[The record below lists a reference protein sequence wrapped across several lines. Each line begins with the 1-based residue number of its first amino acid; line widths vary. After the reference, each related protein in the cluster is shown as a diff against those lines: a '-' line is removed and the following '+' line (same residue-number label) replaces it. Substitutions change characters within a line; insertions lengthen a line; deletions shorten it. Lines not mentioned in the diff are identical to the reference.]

1 MSLHPESAPPHV
13 NRPPTSSAASP
24 APEPAV
30 LPLHTDSGRY
40 LKYGLI
46 LVLLGFGGMLLWAG
60 LAPLDKGVAVS
71 GKVIVTDNRKVVQPA
86 AAGRVAHLYVR
97 EGDSVLRGQV
107 LAELD
112 VTPAKTQRD
121 NLRIQ
126 LLEAQLR
133 AARLQAERDA
143 LPQLPTPD
151 PALFTTLPGDE
162 LPALTVQQIQLGQQQ
177 LFLSRRA
184 ALRQEIAAMRA
195 AIDGNRAQQQ
205 GTRALLASYTLQSRL
220 LGEQLG
226 NLRPLAAEGYIPRN
240 RLLETE
246 RQAAQLH
253 GDLAQQNGTLA
264 QIGQQIAELEQKML
278 QRQEEYQKEVRT
290 QLGEAQLSI
299 QDLAQR
305 LAAAEYELQ
314 NTRITAPASGNVVGL
329 TLHTEGGVISNG
341 QTLMEIVPQG
351 QPLQVEAQLPIELVD
366 RIAPDLPVELMFS
379 AFNQSTTP
387 RVTGRVALVGA
398 DQLID
403 PQTNLPYYPLRIN
416 VDEQGKRQLS
426 GLHIRPGMPV
436 EAFVRTG
443 ERSLLNY
450 LFKPLFDRLHI
461 ALSED

>member
-1 MSLHPESAPPHV
+1 MSLHPESARPDV
-13 NRPPTSSAASP
+13 NSPASSANSP
-24 APEPAV
+24 PDPV
-30 LPLHTDSGRY
+30 VQPLHTDAGRW
-40 LKYGLI
+40 LKRGMA
-46 LVLLGFGGMLLWAG
+46 LVLLGFGGALLWAG

-97 EGDSVLRGQV
+97 EGDSVQRGQV

-133 AARLQAERDA
+133 EARLRAERDD
-143 LPQLPTPD
+143 QSVLPTPD
-151 PALFTTLPGDE
+151 PALLAAAAGDE
-162 LPALTVQQIQLGQQQ
+162 LPPLTTQQIQLGQQQ

-184 ALRQEIAAMRA
+184 ALRQEIAAMRS
-195 AIDGNRAQQQ
+195 AIDGSRAQQQ
-205 GTRALLASYTLQSRL
+205 GTRALLESYRIQSRL

-226 NLRPLAAEGYIPRN
+226 SLRPLAAEGYIPRN

-253 GDLAQQNGTLA
+253 GDIARQSGALAQT
-264 QIGQQIAELEQKML
+264 GQQIAELEQKIL

-290 QLGEAQLSI
+290 QLTEVQLSI

-305 LAAAEYELQ
+305 LTAAQYELQ
-314 NTRITAPASGNVVGL
+314 NTRILAPVSGSVVGL
-329 TLHTEGGVISNG
+329 TLHTEGGVVSNG
-341 QTLMEIVPQG
+341 QTLMEVVPAG
-351 QPLQVEAQLPIELVD
+351 QPLQVDAQLPIDLVD
-366 RIAPDLPVELMFS
+366 RIAPGLPVELMFS

-387 RVTGRVALVGA
+387 RVSGSVALVGA

-403 PQTNLPYYPLRIN
+403 PLTNLPYYPLRIN

-426 GLHIRPGMPV
+426 GLDIRPGMPV

-443 ERSLLNY
+443 ERSLFNY
-450 LFKPLFDRLHI
+450 LFKPLADRLHI
-461 ALSED
+461 ALTEE